1 MVSQASRLADV
12 RYDIRG
18 PVLRRARELEAAGH
32 EIIKL
37 NIGNPASFGLF
48 TPDSVLSKVTASIA
62 ESQGV
67 LVGQIQAIH
76 AEFEQAFASY
86 REIDNFV
93 EEKAVVAANAKAA

>member
-1 MVSQASRLADV
+1 MLRPSVYREANKGAAYDGRPPPRFSVSYVLEKL
-12 RYDIRG
+12 
-18 PVLRRARELEAAGH
+18 PVEQDWLETSARDDLRR
-32 EIIKL
+32 
-37 NIGNPASFGLF
+37 
-48 TPDSVLSKVTASIA
+48 SIA

-67 LVGQIQAIH
+67 LVGQIEAIH

>member
-1 MVSQASRLADV
+1 MNVLLSVYREANKGLRKTPPPQRFSMFYVLEKL
-12 RYDIRG
+12 
-18 PVLRRARELEAAGH
+18 PVEQDWLETSARDDLRR
-32 EIIKL
+32 
-37 NIGNPASFGLF
+37 
-48 TPDSVLSKVTASIA
+48 SIA

-67 LVGQIQAIH
+67 LVGQIEAIH